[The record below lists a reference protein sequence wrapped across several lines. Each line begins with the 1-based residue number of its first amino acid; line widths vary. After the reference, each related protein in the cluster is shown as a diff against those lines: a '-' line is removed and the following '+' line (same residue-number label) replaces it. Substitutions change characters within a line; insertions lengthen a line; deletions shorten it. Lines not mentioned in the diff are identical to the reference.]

1 MQRRKPIHIG
11 YYIFSDIIAAI
22 IVWTIIALQRKL
34 LLNEDP
40 QTLWGLIT
48 RDRYFPFSLLLIVV
62 FWLMIYSIIG
72 AYNRD
77 VYKKSRL
84 SELTDT
90 FIESFTGAIIILF
103 VLFLNDS
110 DLHYTYFYRT
120 FFTLLVLQ
128 TVVTYTGR
136 FIILHFARR
145 QLLSGR
151 VHYNTLI
158 IGDSRKA
165 LDAYTELKKHH
176 TASGYHI
183 VGFIAPEKAQKNGLA
198 RWIPYLGAAADLET
212 ILQQYHVERVIVA
225 LDKTEAELTESIISR
240 LSEKDVEVKL
250 VPETFQI
257 LSGAVKSENIL
268 GAVLIDIDTGLMP
281 EWQRNIKRLLDVII
295 SMVCMVVFSPVMLFA
310 AIRTKLSS
318 PGPVIFS
325 QERIGY
331 KGKPF
336 IIHKFRSMYTDAEKL
351 GPALSSENDPRIT
364 PWGRVMRKWR
374 IDELPQLWNIFTG
387 EMSFVGPRPERRYY
401 IDQIIRQTPYFR
413 YLLKVK
419 PGLTSWGMVQFGY
432 ASSVQEMIERMKYD
446 LVYIENISL
455 LLDLKIMIYT
465 LRIIFSGKGK

>member
-22 IVWTIIALQRKL
+22 FVWTFIALQRKL

>member
-22 IVWTIIALQRKL
+22 IVWTFIALQRKL

>member
-22 IVWTIIALQRKL
+22 IVWTFIALQRKL

-198 RWIPYLGAAADLET
+198 RWIPYLGAAAELET

-318 PGPVIFS
+318 QGPVIFS

-387 EMSFVGPRPERRYY
+387 EMSFVGPRPERSYY